1 MMGLT
6 PFERSFY
13 PMKITAIIPA
23 RYGST
28 RFEGKA
34 LADICGKPMIQHVYE
49 RTTRSSLV
57 SDVVVATDDER
68 IAAAVRK
75 FGGRVEM
82 TSTGHETGTDRLA
95 EVAGRIESDIIVNVQ
110 GDEPLIEP
118 AMIDEAIEPLVGDGS
133 IMMST
138 LKSRIKS
145 LHDFL
150 SPNVVKVVTDWEGF
164 ALYFSRSPVP
174 NFRDKWNDLKDEK
187 FSSGK
192 LLCYKH
198 VGLYVYRREF
208 LLQFSQMSPTY
219 LELSEKLEQLR
230 VLENGYRIKVVETS
244 HDSIGV
250 DTPADLAAVVD
261 KLRKL
266 Q

>member
-1 MMGLT
+1 
-6 PFERSFY
+6 
-13 PMKITAIIPA
+13 MKITAIIPA

-49 RTTRSSLV
+49 RTSRSTLI
-57 SDVVVATDDER
+57 SDIVVATDDER
-68 IAAAVRK
+68 IVNAVRR
-75 FGGRVEM
+75 FGGRAEM

-95 EVAGRIESDIIVNVQ
+95 EVASRMDSDIIVNVQ

-118 AMIDEAIEPLVGDGS
+118 AMIDEAIEPLTTDAS
-133 IMMST
+133 LLMST
-138 LKSRIKS
+138 LKSRIKA

-164 ALYFSRSPVP
+164 ALYFSRSPLP

-187 FSSGK
+187 FAAGK

-208 LLQFSQMSPTY
+208 LLQFAQMSPTY
-219 LELSEKLEQLR
+219 LELAEKLEQLR

-244 HDSIGV
+244 YDSIGV
-250 DTPADLAAVVD
+250 DTPADLAAVVETM
-261 KLRKL
+261 KKS
-266 Q
+266 

>member
-1 MMGLT
+1 
-6 PFERSFY
+6 
-13 PMKITAIIPA
+13 MKITAIIPA

-49 RTTRSSLV
+49 RTMRASLV

-68 IAAAVRK
+68 IFTAVK
-75 FGGRVEM
+75 GFGGRAEM
-82 TSTGHETGTDRLA
+82 TLKSHETGTDRLA
-95 EVAGRIESDIIVNVQ
+95 EVAGRCDSDIIVNVQ

-118 AMIDEAIEPLVGDGS
+118 DMIDEAIEPLTADGS
-133 IMMST
+133 LVMST
-138 LKSRIKS
+138 LKSRIQT

-164 ALYFSRSPVP
+164 ALYFSRSPLP

-187 FSSGK
+187 FASGK

-198 VGLYVYRREF
+198 VGLYVYRRDF
-208 LLQFSQMSPTY
+208 LLQYSQMSPTY
-219 LELSEKLEQLR
+219 LELAEKLEQLR
-230 VLENGYRIKVVETS
+230 VLENGYRIKVVETA

-250 DTPADLAAVVD
+250 DTPADLAAVVARLN
-261 KLRKL
+261 KK
-266 Q
+266 

>member
-1 MMGLT
+1 
-6 PFERSFY
+6 
-13 PMKITAIIPA
+13 
-23 RYGST
+23 
-28 RFEGKA
+28 
-34 LADICGKPMIQHVYE
+34 MIQHVYE
-49 RTTRSSLV
+49 RTVRSSLV

-68 IAAAVRK
+68 IASAVRK
-75 FGGRVEM
+75 FGGRAEM

-95 EVAGRIESDIIVNVQ
+95 EVAARIDSDIIVNVQ

-118 AMIDEAIEPLVGDGS
+118 AMIDEAIEPLAGDGS

-138 LKSRIKS
+138 LKSRIKT

-150 SPNVVKVVTDWEGF
+150 SPNVVKVVTDWEGY

-250 DTPADLAAVVD
+250 DTSADLAAVVD

-266 Q
+266 QLK